1 MLTLFKK
8 IFTWWNQDTFGTRLK
23 TIFFGKL
30 AGTDQFGNKYY
41 EDKKGKRWVI
51 YSDVIDASKIPVEWY
66 SWIHFTPNKI
76 EKKHELEKYD
86 WQKPHQSN
94 LTGTEKAYYPNKNKE
109 NPQGDFGIRQSKL
122 NLSGNIKYTYSGLS
136 CVNLNSLKNLTVRHN
151 KLGQLYR
158 DWAIK
163 EFLSGEVYYGNWID
177 VGTHERLQEARSLV
191 KNQT

>member
-66 SWIHFTPNKI
+66 SWMHFTPNRI
-76 EKKHELEKYD
+76 EKKHELDKYE

-94 LTGTEKAYYPNKNKE
+94 TTGTEEAYFPNKDKNNAINK
-109 NPQGDFGIRQSKL
+109 
-122 NLSGNIKYTYSGLS
+122 KYKTWKS
-136 CVNLNSLKNLTVRHN
+136 
-151 KLGQLYR
+151 
-158 DWAIK
+158 
-163 EFLSGEVYYGNWID
+163 E
-177 VGTHERLQEARSLV
+177 
-191 KNQT
+191 